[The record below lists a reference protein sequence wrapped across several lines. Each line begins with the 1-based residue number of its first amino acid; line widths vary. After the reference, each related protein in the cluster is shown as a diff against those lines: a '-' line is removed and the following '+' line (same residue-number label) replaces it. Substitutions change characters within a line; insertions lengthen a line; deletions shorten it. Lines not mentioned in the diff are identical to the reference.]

1 MQLHKKENE
10 KKDEVV
16 TSEEVE
22 EKMVS
27 LEEKNKSNE
36 QTTNKGKA
44 IVNHPLIKHLPYLHA
59 PSKKDKEWQYK
70 TLKKHSWEATQCFIF
85 CLNLCYFNLMSY
97 INFTFESLFTNY
109 IFECLI
115 CFVRDIIAWH
125 GEMSIFKEE
134 DEDMA
139 DPVDYFIGGD

>member
-1 MQLHKKENE
+1 MVGLKDNDEKKNKKGVEKENE

-44 IVNHPLIKHLPYLHA
+44 IVNHSPIKHLPYLHA
-59 PSKKDKEWQYK
+59 PSKKDKERPYK
-70 TLKKHSWEATQCFIF
+70 HFI
-85 CLNLCYFNLMSY
+85 
-97 INFTFESLFTNY
+97 
-109 IFECLI
+109 
-115 CFVRDIIAWH
+115 D
-125 GEMSIFKEE
+125 IFK
-134 DEDMA
+134 
-139 DPVDYFIGGD
+139 

>member
-1 MQLHKKENE
+1 
-10 KKDEVV
+10 
-16 TSEEVE
+16 
-22 EKMVS
+22 
-27 LEEKNKSNE
+27 
-36 QTTNKGKA
+36 
-44 IVNHPLIKHLPYLHA
+44 
-59 PSKKDKEWQYK
+59 
-70 TLKKHSWEATQCFIF
+70 
-85 CLNLCYFNLMSY
+85 MSY